1 MVERWENPQPD
12 PAYDGLSIQ
21 VVLMMRKAKYAVI
34 DVETTHGDPCQG
46 RVIELAVLLHD
57 GVSII
62 DGWST
67 YVRPRVA
74 IPAFVTKLTGIH
86 CDHVQDAP
94 TFEQTARMLQ
104 GFTRGRTIVAH
115 NARYDMTVLTHE
127 FHRVGMSFERTALC
141 TEVLS
146 RQLVPG
152 LTHYNLGSLCRHL
165 GIDLEARHR
174 ALPDARATAE
184 LFTQLMAQC
193 GSILPTDRIAA
204 MPLRK
209 SA

>member
-1 MVERWENPQPD
+1 MH
-12 PAYDGLSIQ
+12 
-21 VVLMMRKAKYAVI
+21 KARFAVI

-57 GVSII
+57 GVSTI
-62 DGWST
+62 DAWST
-67 YVRPRVA
+67 FVRPRVT

-86 CDHVQDAP
+86 RDHVQDAP
-94 TFEQTARMLQ
+94 TFEQAARMLQ

-115 NARYDMTVLTHE
+115 NARYDMTVLAHE

-141 TEVLS
+141 TEILS
-146 RQLVPG
+146 RQVVPG

-165 GIDLEARHR
+165 GIPFEARHR
-174 ALPDARATAE
+174 ALPDAQATAD
-184 LFTQLMAQC
+184 LFSQLMSRC
-193 GSILPTDRIAA
+193 GSVLPADRSHSQ
-204 MPLRK
+204 PLRR